1 MPAEASLTDDIIQAV
16 TTYQTP
22 EDYLVGTVL
31 IGILFGVLMV
41 LMHGKKPYNDML
53 KEKGLTRSDMPY
65 GLDYLAGGILCIA
78 LAGIFAY
85 AAPGWVLG
93 LIGRPEAP
101 AVLYY
106 VAAAITGIIVGR
118 YGLAITNAICDIFR
132 DKAKIS
138 GPASGDVA
146 AASQTVSSTETKR
159 E

>member
-41 LMHGKKPYNDML
+41 LMYGKKPYNDVL
-53 KEKGLTRSDMPY
+53 KAKGLTKSDMPY

-78 LAGIFAY
+78 LAGLFAY
-85 AAPGWVLG
+85 ATPGWALG
-93 LIGRPEAP
+93 LIGQPEAP

-106 VAAAITGIIVGR
+106 VVAAITGIIVGR
-118 YGLAITNAICDIFR
+118 YGLQLTNAICDIFR
-132 DKAKIS
+132 DRAKIMADAADAE
-138 GPASGDVA
+138 ASTA
-146 AASQTVSSTETKR
+146 TANTETTKR

>member
-1 MPAEASLTDDIIQAV
+1 MPAEASLTVDIIQAV

-41 LMHGKKPYNDML
+41 LMYGKKPYNDVL
-53 KEKGLTRSDMPY
+53 KAKGLTKADMPY

-78 LAGIFAY
+78 LAGLFAY
-85 AAPGWVLG
+85 AAPGWALG
-93 LIGRPEAP
+93 LIGQPEAP

-106 VAAAITGIIVGR
+106 VVSAITGIIVGR
-118 YGLAITNAICDIFR
+118 YGLQLTNAICDIFR
-132 DKAKIS
+132 DRAKI
-138 GPASGDVA
+138 VA
-146 AASQTVSSTETKR
+146 DAADAETATAANTETTKR

>member
-1 MPAEASLTDDIIQAV
+1 MPAEANLTDDIIQAV

-41 LMHGKKPYNDML
+41 LMYGKKPYNDVL
-53 KEKGLTRSDMPY
+53 KAKGLTKSDMPY

-78 LAGIFAY
+78 LCGLFGFAV
-85 AAPGWVLG
+85 PGWALG
-93 LIGRPEAP
+93 LIGQPEAP

-106 VAAAITGIIVGR
+106 VVAAITGIIVGR
-118 YGLAITNAICDIFR
+118 YGLQLTNAICDIFR
-132 DKAKIS
+132 DRAKIVADAADAE
-138 GPASGDVA
+138 ASTA
-146 AASQTVSSTETKR
+146 TANTETTKR